1 MKVFQ
6 NYPLLAHNTFKIE
19 VSCRQFIELERPE
32 EIVNLCEQNLLEQPF
47 YILGGGSNVLFTKDS
62 DGLILHPAFQGIDK
76 IEEEARHVTLRVAA
90 GTEWETLIDYCIQ
103 HHYFG
108 LENLT
113 GIPGLVGSAP
123 VQNIGAYG
131 VEVKDCIIAVEGYH
145 LSSGAPFRYDNADC
159 RFGYRSS
166 LFKTELKGQC
176 FITHVCFR
184 LSKEP
189 HYTLTYKALKDELER
204 QQLEPSLEN
213 IVQTVRAVRDS
224 KLPDITQIGCAGSF
238 FQNPIVPATLH
249 ESLKEQ
255 LPDLVAYP
263 AGDMVKLAAGQ
274 LIDKA
279 GWKGCREGD
288 AGIYPKQALVVVN
301 YGHARPE
308 EIRQLYEKVISDV
321 YNKFKVTLR
330 PEVNII

>member
-6 NYPLLAHNTFKIE
+6 NYPLLDHNTFKMK

-32 EIVNLCEQNLLEQPF
+32 EIVNLCEQHLLEQPF
-47 YILGGGSNVLFTKDS
+47 YILGGGSNVLFTKDY

-90 GTEWETLIDYCIQ
+90 GTEWEKLIDYCIQ

-131 VEVKDCIIAVEGYH
+131 VEVKDCILAVDGY
-145 LSSGAPFRYDNADC
+145 LLPKATPFHYQCDEC
-159 RFGYRSS
+159 QFGYRSS
-166 LFKTELKGQC
+166 IFKKELKGKT
-176 FITHVCFR
+176 FITHVLFR

-189 HYTLTYKALKDELER
+189 HYTLTYKALSEELSR
-204 QQLEPSLEN
+204 QQLEPSLDN
-213 IVQTVRAVRDS
+213 IVRCVRAVRDS
-224 KLPDITQIGCAGSF
+224 KLPDITKIGCAGSF
-238 FQNPIVPATLH
+238 FQNPIVPN
-249 ESLKEQ
+249 EDYQRLKQQ
-255 LPDLVAYP
+255 LPDLVSYP
-263 AGDMVKLAAGQ
+263 AGEKVKLAAGQ

-279 GWKGCREGD
+279 GWKGHREGD

-301 YGHARPE
+301 YGNASPE
-308 EIRQLYEKVISDV
+308 DIRQLYEKIISDV
-321 YNKFKVTLR
+321 YTKFQITLQ
-330 PEVNII
+330 PEVNIL

>member
-1 MKVFQ
+1 MKVLEH
-6 NYPLLAHNTFKIE
+6 YPLLAHNTFKME
-19 VSCRQFIELERPE
+19 VSCRQFLVIEQPE
-32 EIVNLCEQNLLEQPF
+32 EIRTLATEGFFQQPF
-47 YILGGGSNVLFTKDS
+47 FILGGGSNVLFTKDF
-62 DGLILHPAFQGIDK
+62 DGAIVHPVFQGIERMD
-76 IEEEARHVTLRVAA
+76 EEAQSVTLRVAA
-90 GTEWETLIDYCIQ
+90 GTEWETLIHYCLEHQ
-103 HHYFG
+103 YYG

-159 RFGYRSS
+159 RFGCRSS

-279 GWKGCREGD
+279 GWKGYREGD